1 MEPLTERQEQVLDFI
16 RSCIKEKHL
25 PPTVREMCDHF
36 GFAGPNATVGHLKA
50 LVRKG
55 YIQREFN
62 RARGITLIEE
72 EKPRGIPLYTLKE
85 LGSGFRP

>member
-25 PPTVREMCDHF
+25 PPTVREICTEF

-50 LVRKG
+50 LERKG

-72 EKPRGIPLYTLKE
+72 EKPRGIPLYTLK
-85 LGSGFRP
+85 GIADAHR